1 MTTIMATAATL
12 WGIIFLFILDGTADP
27 SKSELVSWSW
37 ASLIIGGSVSFWV
50 VPEFFVYQSQANVLR
65 NILFLESR
73 PEVMRRR
80 REAEEAASML
90 GISYQRRLVK
100 FYSDMGIKVPN
111 SMRKLELKSNQVEVE
126 MESPDVEHNEPQ
138 SNNDSQISYFSSWMN
153 TRDSRISRIL
163 PKANK
168 LREPE
173 ANRIIFLGS
182 LTSSAILLWNMFFG
196 LAAKEG
202 GPREFTVDLSLWLS
216 GESSIHSQSP
226 HFDGVSVI
234 LAAATITLLYLTTP
248 ASEITMSL
256 DDD

>member
-1 MTTIMATAATL
+1 
-12 WGIIFLFILDGTADP
+12 
-27 SKSELVSWSW
+27 
-37 ASLIIGGSVSFWV
+37 V

-100 FYSDMGIKVPN
+100 FYSDMGIKVPS
-111 SMRKLELKSNQVEVE
+111 SMRKLELKSNQVE
-126 MESPDVEHNEPQ
+126 MESPDIEHKRPQ

-153 TRDSRISRIL
+153 TRDSRISRML

-182 LTSSAILLWNMFFG
+182 LTSSVILLWNMFFG

-248 ASEITMSL
+248 ASEITISL

>member
-1 MTTIMATAATL
+1 MATIIATAATL

-27 SKSELVSWSW
+27 SKSELVPLSW
-37 ASLIIGGSVSFWV
+37 ASLIIGGSVAFWI
-50 VPEFFVYQSQANVLR
+50 VPEFFVYQSQSNVLR
-65 NILFLESR
+65 NILILESR

-90 GISYQRRLVK
+90 GIAYQRRLVE
-100 FYSDMGIKVPN
+100 FYLDMDIKIPT
-111 SMRKLELKSNQVEVE
+111 SLRKVKVTTDQSGVEFESSNIEIGKSKIKSNR
-126 MESPDVEHNEPQ
+126 
-138 SNNDSQISYFSSWMN
+138 SYFSVWMN

-173 ANRIIFLGS
+173 VNRIIFIGS
-182 LTSSAILLWNMFFG
+182 LISSLILLWNMFFG
-196 LAAKEG
+196 LAAKDG
-202 GPREFTVDLSLWLS
+202 GPREFTIDLSLWIS
-216 GESSIHSQSP
+216 GESSIHMQSP

-234 LAAATITLLYLTTP
+234 LTAATLTLVYLTSP
-248 ASEITMSL
+248 ASEITISL